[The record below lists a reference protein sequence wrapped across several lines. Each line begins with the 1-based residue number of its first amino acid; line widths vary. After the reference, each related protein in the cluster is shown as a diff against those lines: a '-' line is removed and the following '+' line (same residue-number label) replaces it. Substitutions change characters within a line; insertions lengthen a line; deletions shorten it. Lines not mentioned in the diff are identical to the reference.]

1 VRAGASGRR
10 AQILVHLEPAISHE
24 RYQVNVRRF
33 DEAIESLREW
43 GQRSGATFGY
53 AIAWAEGVKPYAS
66 SGAPARTG
74 LL

>member
-1 VRAGASGRR
+1 MSANPTSSYVHGTPPGEQRR
-10 AQILVHLEPAISHE
+10 LSRLNELL
-24 RYQVNVRRF
+24 N
-33 DEAIESLREW
+33 EASLREW